1 MVKTVID
8 KRKVKEQYKQTV
20 LPMGVYQIKNLANG
34 KVFIGSGKNLPGKFN
49 SHRFQLKQGSH
60 MNRALQEDYK
70 HFGEEKFSF
79 DVLDYLE
86 PKEDPKYDYAADLAL
101 LEDMWVEKLQPFG
114 ERGYNKRKRTDCQ

>member
-1 MVKTVID
+1 MQADCPTN
-8 KRKVKEQYKQTV
+8 
-20 LPMGVYQIKNLANG
+20 GVYQIKNRANG
-34 KVFIGSGKNLPGKFN
+34 KVFIGSDKNLPGKFN

-70 HFGEEKFSF
+70 NFGEEKFSF

-101 LEDMWVEKLQPFG
+101 HEEMWVEKLQPFG
-114 ERGYNKRKRTDCQ
+114 EQGYNKRKGADRQ